1 MSSMAATLA
10 GLQPAQNAASA
21 AAAQQ
26 QQQQQQAAARRAGA
40 QNAGQIPARYEEA
53 LDVEGELPINEVELN
68 GTALLKILKHSTDPS
83 PIALSHA
90 SAAQHHR
97 NDREATHSP
106 TDAMGLLL
114 GLDLSGT
121 AEVADCFALP
131 TGLGTSGVSALL
143 DGDKSETSYA
153 PTVLRHLREVSIL
166 DNPIGVYLTTHTPT
180 LFSTLTDPS
189 FNPSQ
194 SSQAGG
200 KDVGGVGGMLGGSG
214 WLIRNVVEAMAGVEK
229 LAGARGTG
237 VTSTGK
243 QGAGGRAVLIVH
255 DASRGAAGDVQ
266 IRAYKFS
273 EGFAAALRKQRFDT
287 ASLIE
292 HRLTPTTMLT
302 PLPLRTKSPALLNAL
317 FSTLSTPAEAS
328 SSSAASSI
336 ANLTTSSPL
345 GAPST
350 TLLPFQTS
358 SATTLPTS
366 LSNTL
371 ASLANLSQEQNALA
385 YQMRQVARE
394 KSRYEQ
400 AAQARNDENEVR
412 KKQGLTPLPDVP
424 EPLAK
429 RVQDPSRL
437 DLLMCLGAVDN
448 AAKGLAAEAGKGLVK
463 SFASA

>member
-21 AAAQQ
+21 AAAAQ

-40 QNAGQIPARYEEA
+40 QGAGHIPARYEEA
-53 LDVEGELPINEVELN
+53 LDVEGELPINDVELN

-83 PIALSHA
+83 PIAASHA
-90 SAAQHHR
+90 AAQHHR
-97 NDREATHSP
+97 NDRESTFSP

-166 DNPIGVYLTTHTPT
+166 DNPIGVYLTTHSPT

-243 QGAGGRAVLIVH
+243 QGGGGRAVLIVH
-255 DASRGAAGDVQ
+255 DASRGASGDVQ

-317 FSTLSTPAEAS
+317 FSTLSMPTEPS
-328 SSSAASSI
+328 SSSASCI
-336 ANLTTSSPL
+336 ATLTTSSAL
-345 GAPST
+345 GGPSA

-358 SATTLPTS
+358 SSTTLPTT

-400 AAQARNDENEVR
+400 AAQARQDENDVR

-424 EPLAK
+424 EPVAK
-429 RVQDPSRL
+429 RIQDPSRL